1 MGGKDGKWELWVL
14 KDVRAV
20 WGEVL
25 IPKISV
31 EEMQI
36 SWKKFK
42 RQYSVMAKSIY
53 SGSRLLGF
61 ESLPPTQLAS
71 QIPYLLNGV
80 IIVLRAW
87 GCEDR

>member
-1 MGGKDGKWELWVL
+1 MGGKDGEWELWVL

-31 EEMQI
+31 EEMQM

-42 RQYSVMAKSIY
+42 RQYSVMVKSIY
-53 SGSRLLGF
+53 SGSSLLGF
-61 ESLPPTQLAS
+61 ESLPPTQLAP

-80 IIVLRAW
+80 IIVLTA
-87 GCEDR
+87 